1 MFWEGQLST
10 PTASQVGLS
19 FKMSDG
25 EEDEAGVAD
34 ADILRDSHKDDNV
47 AAVEAPE
54 ARLASGSATGRAA
67 AAAWAG
73 EMALAAAAGSQ
84 A

>member
-1 MFWEGQLST
+1 MFWKGQLSM
-10 PTASQVGLS
+10 PTASQVGQS
-19 FKMSDG
+19 FNMSDG

-34 ADILRDSHKDDNV
+34 ACDCDKDTDNV

-54 ARLASGSATGRAA
+54 ARLACGSATCRAA
-67 AAAWAG
+67 AAAFAG